1 MRYNS
6 NLVIYNRAYINKRV
20 LFDVLSIVLKQ
31 PSIDNILYILTY
43 MSLIYNPRILIDV
56 PNNILIILSLN
67 PIIIKLE

>member
-6 NLVIYNRAYINKRV
+6 NLVIYNRAYIIKRV